1 MPDVRIQRLST
12 NSGDHKTEGKTACK
26 WRSTEV
32 QNPRFKEGRVNVE
45 DKCSTSEHQDRLEK
59 NDQDKCSWLT
69 RLIRQPGERGFLL
82 CFGFYKHYL
91 SLSAHIQVGSQS
103 SRISLSILW
112 VRKLRQQETKFLV
125 HGYNAVK
132 QGLLRPL
139 IHGLWVRI
147 KVCSSLRQTVFG
159 QEGR

>member
-12 NSGDHKTEGKTACK
+12 SSGDHKAEGKTACK

-32 QNPRFKEGRVNVE
+32 QNPHFKEGRVNVG
-45 DKCSTSEHQDRLEK
+45 DKWATSEHQDRLEK
-59 NDQDKCSWLT
+59 NDQDKYCWLT
-69 RLIRQPGERGFLL
+69 RLIRQPGERAFLL

-91 SLSAHIQVGSQS
+91 SSSAHIQVGSQS

-112 VRKLRQQETKFLV
+112 VRKLKQQETKFLV
-125 HGYNAVK
+125 HGYKAFK